1 MENQIYYILNDM
13 SEVLSV
19 SQMKKLREVLIKRL
33 EVDEENKETIENETY
48 LELFLTAKRI
58 EGCSERTL
66 NYYKVTIE
74 NMLKE
79 VKTPVRRMTTE
90 ILREYLSNYQNKNN
104 CSKVTVDNVRRNL
117 SGKLLVWI

>member
-1 MENQIYYILNDM
+1 M